1 MQPMRAILA
10 GCAIVAAVV
19 VAGCGGG
26 TGGGTLPGGSLS
38 LPASTGAPTTTEGT
52 VSEPATTEGATTEET
67 TTGAATTE
75 EATTAESVTVTETVT
90 ETTPTTTADEPPP
103 PDPVAD
109 KRLARDALVKRSDLP
124 DGGFKGLS
132 PPGDPSRCF
141 TSPARKLR
149 PYSSA
154 EGRQYVGNRSRS
166 LAASLAWVFPDDKT
180 ASDALEAVSAS
191 SAVDCF
197 AKASARGQLLT
208 KFLGATSL
216 DYPEVGDETTASRA
230 EFSLQ
235 GTRVYADYVF
245 VRTGRVLTAAGF
257 ANTGSP
263 PKTSTTQAVLEHVV
277 ERVRGAE

>member
-1 MQPMRAILA
+1 MQPMRAALPA
-10 GCAIVAAVV
+10 CAIVIAALVV
-19 VAGCGGG
+19 GCGGG
-26 TGGGTLPGGSLS
+26 TGGGLPSGSLS
-38 LPASTGAPTTTEGT
+38 VPASTEGT
-52 VSEPATTEGATTEET
+52 VSEPATTEGATTEGT
-67 TTGAATTE
+67 TTEDATTEE
-75 EATTAESVTVTETVT
+75 EATTAEAVTVTQTVTETA
-90 ETTPTTTADEPPP
+90 PTTTADEPPP

-109 KRLARDALVKRSDLP
+109 KRLARDALIKRSDLP

-141 TSPARKLR
+141 TSPARKMR

-166 LAASLAWVFPDDKT
+166 LAGSLAWVFPDDEA
-180 ASDALEAVSAS
+180 ASDALNLVSAA

-197 AKASARGQLLT
+197 AKASARGTPLT
-208 KFLGATSL
+208 KFLGATEL
-216 DYPEVGDETTASRA
+216 DSYPEVSDEVAASRA

-235 GTRVYADYVF
+235 GTRIYADYVF

-263 PKTSTTQAVLEHVV
+263 PKPSTTQAVLEHVV
-277 ERVRGAE
+277 ERVRAAD